1 MLGIYRI
8 FAPSKVSP
16 LHKHIMIMG
25 TYINIGTAGFQRV
38 RNSEYVD
45 TSGLIAV
52 VNGTLFTER
61 SFSCV
66 TRSRRFGKSLAA
78 KMLS

>member
-1 MLGIYRI
+1 
-8 FAPSKVSP
+8 
-16 LHKHIMIMG
+16 MG

-61 SFSCV
+61 SFRCV